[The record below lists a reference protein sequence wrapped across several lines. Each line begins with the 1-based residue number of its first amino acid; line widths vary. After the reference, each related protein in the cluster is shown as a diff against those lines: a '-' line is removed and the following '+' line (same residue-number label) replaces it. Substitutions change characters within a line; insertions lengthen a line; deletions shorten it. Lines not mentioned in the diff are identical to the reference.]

1 MEPYPVGGWRMTEL
15 LYLRDHYLRE
25 FDASV
30 TSVANDLV
38 ELDKT
43 AFYPT
48 GGGQPN
54 DTGVIHWNGG
64 ESKVVDVSKKTGPV
78 LHKIE
83 GSSPIQGAAIH
94 GILDWDRRYAF
105 MRYHSALHVLCGLVY
120 HMYGG
125 LVTGG
130 QIYPDRAR
138 MDFDL
143 QDLTADRVQEIERE
157 CNKAIEAAHPIA
169 VRFLPRDE
177 AMKHPDLIRTKINLL
192 PAGINE
198 VRVVEIEGLD
208 VQADGGTHVANT
220 KEIQGI
226 KVVKTANK
234 GRINRRMEIVLASPT
249 GAK

>member
-1 MEPYPVGGWRMTEL
+1 V
-15 LYLRDHYLRE
+15 
-25 FDASV
+25 
-30 TSVANDLV
+30 
-38 ELDKT
+38 
-43 AFYPT
+43 
-48 GGGQPN
+48 
-54 DTGVIHWNGG
+54 
-64 ESKVVDVSKKTGPV
+64 
-78 LHKIE
+78 
-83 GSSPIQGAAIH
+83 H
-94 GILDWDRRYAF
+94 GYIDWDRRYVF

-130 QIYPDRAR
+130 QIYLDRAR

-143 QDLTADRVQEIERE
+143 QDLSTDRVHEIEEE
-157 CNKAIEAAHPIA
+157 CNKVIQAARPIS
-169 VRFLPRDE
+169 VRFLPREE

-192 PAGINE
+192 PLEIAE

-234 GRINRRMEIVLASPT
+234 GRINRRMEIVLAQTAP
-249 GAK
+249 

>member
-1 MEPYPVGGWRMTEL
+1 MYPLWLTVTEL
-15 LYLRDHYLRE
+15 LYLKDHYLRE
-25 FDASV
+25 FDSKVASIENNFI
-30 TSVANDLV
+30 TL
-38 ELDKT
+38 EQT

-54 DTGVIHWNGG
+54 DTGSVSWDGS
-64 ESKVVDVSKKTGPV
+64 ESRVVDVSKRAGTV
-78 LHKIE
+78 LHKVE
-83 GSSPIQGAAIH
+83 GQAPPLGATVH
-94 GILDWDRRYAF
+94 GYIDWDRRYVF

-130 QIYPDRAR
+130 QIYLDRAR

-143 QDLTADRVQEIERE
+143 QDLSTDRVHEIEEE
-157 CNKAIEAAHPIA
+157 CNKVIQAARPIS
-169 VRFLPRDE
+169 VRFLPREE

-192 PAGINE
+192 PLEIAE

-234 GRINRRMEIVLASPT
+234 GRINRRMEIVLAQTSP
-249 GAK
+249 

>member
-1 MEPYPVGGWRMTEL
+1 MTEL

-25 FDASV
+25 FDAN
-30 TSVANDLV
+30 VANVESDLI

-54 DTGVIHWNGG
+54 DSGIIRWNGG
-64 ESKVVDVSKKTGPV
+64 ESKVVDVSKKTGAV

-83 GSSPIQGAAIH
+83 GSAPPQGTAIH

-143 QDLTADRVQEIERE
+143 QELSAGRVREIEKE
-157 CNKAIEAAHPIA
+157 CNKAIDAAHPI
-169 VRFLPRDE
+169 VIRFLPREE

-192 PAGINE
+192 PAGISE

-249 GAK
+249 GPQ

>member
-1 MEPYPVGGWRMTEL
+1 MTEL

-25 FDASV
+25 FDATV
-30 TSVANDLV
+30 TSISNDLI

-54 DTGVIHWNGG
+54 DTGIVRWEGG
-64 ESKVVDVSKKTGPV
+64 ESKVLDVSKKTGAV

-83 GSSPIQGAAIH
+83 GSVPPQAAPIH

-143 QDLTADRVQEIERE
+143 QDLNQDRVQEIEKE
-157 CNKAIEAAHPIA
+157 CNKSIRAALPIV
-169 VRFLPRDE
+169 VRFLPREE

-192 PAGINE
+192 PAGISE

-234 GRINRRMEIVLASPT
+234 GRINRRMEIVLASPSS
-249 GAK
+249 

>member
-1 MEPYPVGGWRMTEL
+1 MTEL
-15 LYLRDHYLRE
+15 LYLKDHYLRE
-25 FDASV
+25 FDAKVINVETGLV
-30 TSVANDLV
+30 T
-38 ELDKT
+38 LDKT
-43 AFYPT
+43 LFYPT

-54 DTGVIHWNGG
+54 DTGTMRWGAG
-64 ESKVVDVSKKTGPV
+64 ESKVVDVSKKTGTV
-78 LHKIE
+78 LHKAD
-83 GSSPIQGAAIH
+83 GLAPPQGAMVH
-94 GILDWDRRYAF
+94 GIIDWDRRYVF

-143 QDLTADRVQEIERE
+143 QDLSTDRVAEIEKA
-157 CNKAIEAAHPIA
+157 CNKEIQASRPIV
-169 VRFLPRDE
+169 VRFLPREE
-177 AMKHPDLIRTKINLL
+177 AMKQPDLIRTKINLL
-192 PAGINE
+192 PPEIAE

-234 GRINRRMEIVLASPT
+234 GRINRRMEIVLTPMSPQ
-249 GAK
+249 

>member
-1 MEPYPVGGWRMTEL
+1 MTEL
-15 LYLRDHYLRE
+15 LYLRDHYMRE
-25 FDASV
+25 FDAQVVKVDGDSIG
-30 TSVANDLV
+30 
-38 ELDKT
+38 LDKT

-54 DTGVIHWNGG
+54 DLGKINWNG
-64 ESKVVDVSKKTGPV
+64 EAADVVDVSKKTGTA
-78 LHKIE
+78 LHRLKGAIPQTGASVH
-83 GSSPIQGAAIH
+83 GSI
-94 GILDWDRRYAF
+94 DWTRRYVF

-130 QIYPDRAR
+130 QIYPEKAR

-143 QDLTADRVQEIERE
+143 EEISPERVREIENK
-157 CNKAIEAAHPIA
+157 CNDAIKDARPIS
-169 VRFLPRDE
+169 VRFLPREE

-192 PAGINE
+192 PPDIAE

-226 KVVKTANK
+226 KVVKTDNK
-234 GRINRRMEIVLASPT
+234 GRINRRMEIVLTP
-249 GAK
+249 G

>member
-1 MEPYPVGGWRMTEL
+1 LGKITWQGG
-15 LYLRDHYLRE
+15 
-25 FDASV
+25 
-30 TSVANDLV
+30 VA
-38 ELDKT
+38 E
-43 AFYPT
+43 
-48 GGGQPN
+48 
-54 DTGVIHWNGG
+54 
-64 ESKVVDVSKKTGPV
+64 VVDVSKKTGVP
-78 LHKIE
+78 LHKLK
-83 GSSPIQGAAIH
+83 GAVPQIGATVH
-94 GILDWDRRYAF
+94 GTIDWDRRYAL

-143 QDLTADRVQEIERE
+143 EEISPERVKEIENE
-157 CNKAIEAAHPIA
+157 CNKAIRDARPIS
-169 VRFLPRDE
+169 VRFLPREE

-192 PAGINE
+192 PPDIAE

-226 KVVKTANK
+226 RVVKTDNK
-234 GRINRRMEIVLASPT
+234 GRINRRMEIVLTAP
-249 GAK
+249 

>member
-1 MEPYPVGGWRMTEL
+1 MTEL
-15 LYLRDHYLRE
+15 LCLKDHYIRE
-25 FDASV
+25 FDAKV
-30 TSVANDLV
+30 MNVETDLV
-38 ELDKT
+38 TLDKT
-43 AFYPT
+43 VFYPT

-54 DTGVIHWNGG
+54 DTGTIRWAAG
-64 ESKVVDVSKKTGPV
+64 ESKVVDVSKKTGTV
-78 LHKIE
+78 LHKVD
-83 GSSPIQGAAIH
+83 GLAPPQGAMVH
-94 GILDWDRRYAF
+94 GVIDWDRRYMF

-143 QDLTADRVQEIERE
+143 QDLSTDRVAEIEKA
-157 CNKAIEAAHPIA
+157 CNKEIQASRPIV
-169 VRFLPRDE
+169 VRFLPREE
-177 AMKHPDLIRTKINLL
+177 AMKQPDLIRTKINLL
-192 PAGINE
+192 PPEISE
-198 VRVVEIEGLD
+198 VRVVDIEGLD

-234 GRINRRMEIVLASPT
+234 GRINRRMEIVLTPMDPQRSF
-249 GAK
+249 G

>member
-1 MEPYPVGGWRMTEL
+1 MTEL
-15 LYLRDHYLRE
+15 LYLKDHYLRE
-25 FDASV
+25 FDAKIVNVETGLV
-30 TSVANDLV
+30 T
-38 ELDKT
+38 LDKT
-43 AFYPT
+43 LFYPT

-54 DTGVIHWNGG
+54 DTGTMRWDAG

-78 LHKIE
+78 LHKVD
-83 GSSPIQGAAIH
+83 GLAPPQGAMVQ
-94 GILDWDRRYAF
+94 GIIDWDRRYVL

-120 HMYGG
+120 HIYGG

-143 QDLTADRVQEIERE
+143 QDLNTDRVAEIEKA
-157 CNKAIEAAHPIA
+157 CNKEIQASRPIV
-169 VRFLPRDE
+169 VRFLPREE
-177 AMKHPDLIRTKINLL
+177 AMRQPDLIRTKINLL
-192 PAGINE
+192 PPEISE

-234 GRINRRMEIVLASPT
+234 GRINRRMEIVLTSMSPQ
-249 GAK
+249 

>member
-1 MEPYPVGGWRMTEL
+1 MTEL
-15 LYLRDHYLRE
+15 LYLKDHYLRE
-25 FDASV
+25 FDAQVVRSDAD
-30 TSVANDLV
+30 SLA
-38 ELDKT
+38 LDKT

-54 DTGVIHWNGG
+54 DLGKITWHGG
-64 ESKVVDVSKKTGPV
+64 EADVLDVSKKTGTV
-78 LHKIE
+78 LHKLKGPLPQTGVTVH
-83 GSSPIQGAAIH
+83 GSI
-94 GILDWDRRYAF
+94 DWARRYAF

-130 QIYPDRAR
+130 QIYPEKAR

-143 QDLTADRVQEIERE
+143 EEINPERVREIENK
-157 CNKAIEAAHPIA
+157 CNDAIRDARPIS
-169 VRFLPRDE
+169 VRFLPREE
-177 AMKHPDLIRTKINLL
+177 AMKHPDLIRTRINLL
-192 PAGINE
+192 PPDIAE

-226 KVVKTANK
+226 KVVRTDNK
-234 GRINRRMEIVLASPT
+234 GRINRRMEIVLSP
-249 GAK
+249 A

>member
-1 MEPYPVGGWRMTEL
+1 MTEL
-15 LYLRDHYLRE
+15 LYLKDHYLHE
-25 FDASV
+25 FDATV
-30 TSVANDLV
+30 TQVQTNLV
-38 ELDKT
+38 TLDKT

-54 DTGVIHWNGG
+54 DTGTLRWNHD
-64 ESKVVDVSKKTGPV
+64 ETKVVDVSKKEGSV
-78 LHKIE
+78 LHKLE
-83 GSSPIQGAAIH
+83 GAPPPVGSVVH
-94 GILDWDRRYAF
+94 GILDWNRRYVF

-143 QDLTADRVQEIERE
+143 QYLSTDRIQEIEKA
-157 CNKAIEAAHPIA
+157 CNDQIRAGHPIS
-169 VRFLPRDE
+169 VRFLPREE
-177 AMKHPDLIRTKINLL
+177 AMKHPDLIRTKINLV
-192 PAGINE
+192 PPEIAE

-220 KEIQGI
+220 REIQGI
-226 KVVKTANK
+226 RVVKTANK
-234 GRINRRMEIVLASPT
+234 GRINRRMEITLTQANPS
-249 GAK
+249 

>member
-1 MEPYPVGGWRMTEL
+1 MTEL

-30 TSVANDLV
+30 TSVQNDLIG
-38 ELDKT
+38 LDKT

-54 DTGVIHWNGG
+54 DTGIIRWEGS
-64 ESKVVDVSKKTGPV
+64 ESKVVDVSKKTGAV

-83 GSSPIQGAAIH
+83 GSTPPQGAAMH

-143 QDLTADRVQEIERE
+143 QDLSTDRVQEIEKE
-157 CNKAIEAAHPIA
+157 CNKAIEASHPIV
-169 VRFLPRDE
+169 VRFLPREE

-192 PAGINE
+192 PAGISE

-234 GRINRRMEIVLASPT
+234 GRINRRMEIVLAPT
-249 GAK
+249 SSQ

>member
-1 MEPYPVGGWRMTEL
+1 MTEL
-15 LYLRDHYLRE
+15 LYLKDHYLRE
-25 FDASV
+25 FDAKV
-30 TSVANDLV
+30 VSVAGGLV
-38 ELDKT
+38 TLDKT
-43 AFYPT
+43 LFYPT

-54 DTGVIHWNGG
+54 DTGSIRWNAG
-64 ESKVVDVSKKTGPV
+64 ESKVIDVSKRTGTV
-78 LHKIE
+78 LHKVD
-83 GSSPIQGAAIH
+83 GQAPPQGAMVH
-94 GILDWDRRYAF
+94 GVIDWDRRYVF

-143 QDLTADRVQEIERE
+143 QDLSTNQVSEIEKA
-157 CNKAIEAAHPIA
+157 CNKEIQASRPIV
-169 VRFLPRDE
+169 VRFLPREE
-177 AMKHPDLIRTKINLL
+177 AMKQPDLIRTKINLL
-192 PAGINE
+192 PPEIAE

-234 GRINRRMEIVLASPT
+234 GHINRRMEIVLTPMSPQ
-249 GAK
+249 

>member
-1 MEPYPVGGWRMTEL
+1 MTEL
-15 LYLRDHYLRE
+15 LYLRDHYMRE
-25 FDASV
+25 FDATV
-30 TSVANDLV
+30 VRVDGDFV
-38 ELDKT
+38 GLDKT

-54 DTGVIHWNGG
+54 DTGVIQWETS
-64 ESKVVDVSKKTGPV
+64 ESKVVDVSKKTGSV
-78 LHKIE
+78 LHRID
-83 GSSPIQGAAIH
+83 GPTPPSSAAVH
-94 GILDWDRRYAF
+94 GIIDWDRRYSF

-143 QDLTADRVQEIERE
+143 QDLSQERVHEIEKE
-157 CNKAIEAAHPIA
+157 CNKAIERSLPIV
-169 VRFLPRDE
+169 VRFLPRE
-177 AMKHPDLIRTKINLL
+177 ETMKHPDLIRTKINLL
-192 PAGINE
+192 PPEISE

-234 GRINRRMEIVLASPT
+234 GRINRRMEIVLAPPS
-249 GAK
+249 

>member
-1 MEPYPVGGWRMTEL
+1 MTEL

-25 FDASV
+25 FEAQ
-30 TSVANDLV
+30 V
-38 ELDKT
+38 EKVDGDSIVLNRT

-54 DTGVIHWNGG
+54 DLGKISWDGG
-64 ESKVVDVSKKTGPV
+64 EAQVVDVSKKTGIV
-78 LHKIE
+78 LHKLK
-83 GSSPIQGAAIH
+83 GATPQASTTVH
-94 GILDWDRRYAF
+94 GTIDWERRYAF

-130 QIYPDRAR
+130 QIYPEKAR

-143 QDLTADRVQEIERE
+143 QEISPERVQEIEKE
-157 CNKAIEAAHPIA
+157 CNKIVQSGRPITI
-169 VRFLPRDE
+169 RFLPREE

-192 PAGINE
+192 PPDIAE

-208 VQADGGTHVANT
+208 VQADGGTHVSNT
-220 KEIQGI
+220 KEIQDI
-226 KVVKTANK
+226 KVVKTDNK
-234 GRINRRMEIVLASPT
+234 GRINRRMEIVLSTP
-249 GAK
+249 

>member
-1 MEPYPVGGWRMTEL
+1 MTEL
-15 LYLRDHYLRE
+15 LYLKDHYLRE
-25 FDASV
+25 FDAKVINVENGLV
-30 TSVANDLV
+30 T
-38 ELDKT
+38 LDKT
-43 AFYPT
+43 SFYPT

-54 DTGVIHWNGG
+54 DTGTIRWIAG
-64 ESKVVDVSKKTGPV
+64 ESKVVDVSKKTGTV
-78 LHKIE
+78 FHKVD
-83 GSSPIQGAAIH
+83 GLTPPQGAMVH
-94 GILDWDRRYAF
+94 GIIDWNRRYVF

-143 QDLTADRVQEIERE
+143 QELNPDRVAEIEKM
-157 CNKAIEAAHPIA
+157 CNKEIQEGRTIV
-169 VRFLPRDE
+169 VRFLPREE
-177 AMKHPDLIRTKINLL
+177 AMKQPDLIRTKINLL
-192 PAGINE
+192 PPEISE
-198 VRVVEIEGLD
+198 VRVVDIEGLD

-234 GRINRRMEIVLASPT
+234 GRINRRMEIVLIPMSPQ
-249 GAK
+249 

>member
-1 MEPYPVGGWRMTEL
+1 MMTEL
-15 LYLRDHYLRE
+15 LYLKDHYLRE
-25 FDASV
+25 FDARV
-30 TSVANDLV
+30 TNAETNFVT
-38 ELDKT
+38 LDRT

-54 DTGVIHWNGG
+54 DIGVIRWDGG
-64 ESKVVDVSKKTGPV
+64 ESKVVDVSKKTGIV
-78 LHKIE
+78 LHKVD
-83 GSSPIQGAAIH
+83 GAAPPQGAMIH
-94 GILDWDRRYAF
+94 GTLDWDRRYAF

-143 QDLTADRVQEIERE
+143 QDLSTDRVQEIEKE
-157 CNKAIEAAHPIA
+157 CNRAIQASRPIV
-169 VRFLPRDE
+169 VRFLPREE

-192 PAGINE
+192 PPEIEE

-220 KEIQGI
+220 REIQGI

-234 GRINRRMEIVLASPT
+234 GRINRRMEIVLAPT
-249 GAK
+249 NPQ

>member
-1 MEPYPVGGWRMTEL
+1 L
-15 LYLRDHYLRE
+15 KDHYLRE
-25 FDASV
+25 FDAKV
-30 TSVANDLV
+30 VNV
-38 ELDKT
+38 ETGFITLDKT
-43 AFYPT
+43 SFYPT

-54 DTGVIHWNGG
+54 DTGAIRWNSG
-64 ESKVVDVSKKTGPV
+64 ESQVVDVSKKTGTV
-78 LHKIE
+78 LHKVD
-83 GSSPIQGAAIH
+83 GLTPPQGAMVH
-94 GILDWDRRYAF
+94 GIIDWDRRYVF

-143 QDLTADRVQEIERE
+143 QDLSTERLAEIEKT
-157 CNKAIEAAHPIA
+157 CNKEIQAGRPIV
-169 VRFLPRDE
+169 VRFLPREE
-177 AMKHPDLIRTKINLL
+177 AMKQPDLIRTKINLL
-192 PAGINE
+192 PPEISE
-198 VRVVEIEGLD
+198 VRVVDIEGLD

-234 GRINRRMEIVLASPT
+234 GRINRRMEIVLTPMDPQ
-249 GAK
+249 

>member
-1 MEPYPVGGWRMTEL
+1 MTEL

-25 FDASV
+25 FEAQVVSV
-30 TSVANDLV
+30 SGDSIA
-38 ELDKT
+38 LDRT

-54 DTGVIHWNGG
+54 DIGKISWNEG
-64 ESKVVDVSKKTGPV
+64 EAQVVDVSKKTGIV
-78 LHKIE
+78 LHKLKE
-83 GSSPIQGAAIH
+83 TMPQSGSTVH
-94 GILDWDRRYAF
+94 GTVDWQRRYLF

-120 HMYGG
+120 HTYGG

-130 QIYPDRAR
+130 QIYPEKAR

-143 QDLTADRVQEIERE
+143 QEISPERVQEIERE
-157 CNKAIEAAHPIA
+157 CNRIVQDGRNIT
-169 VRFLPRDE
+169 VRFLPREE

-192 PAGINE
+192 PPDIAE

-208 VQADGGTHVANT
+208 VQADGGTHVSNT

-226 KVVKTANK
+226 KIVRTDNK
-234 GRINRRMEIVLASPT
+234 GRINRRMEIILTTP
-249 GAK
+249 